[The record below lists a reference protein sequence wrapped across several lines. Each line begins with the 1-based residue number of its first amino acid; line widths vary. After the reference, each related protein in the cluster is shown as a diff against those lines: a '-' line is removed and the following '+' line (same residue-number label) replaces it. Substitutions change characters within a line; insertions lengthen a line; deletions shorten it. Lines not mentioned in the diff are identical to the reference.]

1 MNKLCF
7 ITPSY
12 IFRLMLTFLLLK
24 VINGVLC
31 GWGEKMPGILGI
43 KLRIERENLGLTQE
57 ELAKAVGLSSEFIS
71 LLELGKRMPSL
82 DSLKSIAEFLK
93 KDASFFL
100 RERETAFERLFSQK
114 TLNKQAKSE
123 LTKFKK
129 YCDDYLKLEEV
140 AGRRLELAPAYSH
153 INPERLAL
161 EERRRLGLGDSP
173 IKNIYLLAELNG
185 LRIYRQILSEEC
197 KISGI
202 FIYFEIKEAAFALID
217 KSMSEGEQIF
227 TVAHEYYHYLRDR
240 YTDPI
245 IDNPDVF
252 MEEYVSLYHPRE
264 KLAQIFARR
273 FLMPP
278 TKVKAIIEKDFR
290 SNRLD
295 FEDVIYLKR
304 YFGVSTLAM
313 IQTLRELEYLDYSQ
327 YKEFHNLDDVAYE
340 KALFGKPAGAESVPR
355 GKTLPS
361 DRFKSL
367 AVLISTTQKK

>member
-1 MNKLCF
+1 
-7 ITPSY
+7 
-12 IFRLMLTFLLLK
+12 
-24 VINGVLC
+24 
-31 GWGEKMPGILGI
+31 MPGILGI

-57 ELAKAVGLSSEFIS
+57 DLARAVGLSSKFIS

-93 KDASFFL
+93 KDISYFI
-100 RERETAFERLFSQK
+100 RERETAFEGLFSQK
-114 TLNKQAKSE
+114 TINTQAKSE
-123 LTKFKK
+123 LKKFKK
-129 YCDDYLKLEEV
+129 YCDDYINLEEA

-153 INPERLAL
+153 LSPERLAI

-173 IKNIYLLAELNG
+173 IRNIFLLVEMNG
-185 LRIYRQILSEEC
+185 LRVYRQSISEEC

-202 FIYFEIKEAAFALID
+202 FIYFEIKEAAFALIN
-217 KSMSEGEQIF
+217 KNLSEGEQIF
-227 TVAHEYYHYLRDR
+227 TAAHEYYHYLRDR

-264 KLAQIFARR
+264 KFAQTFARR

-278 TKVKAIIEKDFR
+278 TKVKAIIEKDMR
-290 SNRLD
+290 SARLE
-295 FEDVIYLKR
+295 FEDVVYLKR

-313 IQTLRELEYLDYSQ
+313 IQTLRELEYVDYSQ
-327 YKEFHNLDDVAYE
+327 YKEFQALDDVAYE
-340 KALFGKPAGAESVPR
+340 KTLFGRSTGLDSVR
-355 GKTLPS
+355 KAKILPS

-367 AVLISTTQKK
+367 AVLVSGAQKK

>member
-1 MNKLCF
+1 
-7 ITPSY
+7 
-12 IFRLMLTFLLLK
+12 
-24 VINGVLC
+24 
-31 GWGEKMPGILGI
+31 MPGILGI

-93 KDASFFL
+93 KDVSYFI
-100 RERETAFERLFSQK
+100 RERETAFERLFCQK
-114 TLNKQAKSE
+114 TLNAQAISE
-123 LTKFKK
+123 LKKFKK
-129 YCDDYLKLEEV
+129 YCDDYLRLEEA

-153 INPERLAL
+153 LSPERLAI

-173 IKNIYLLAELNG
+173 IRNIFLLVEMNG
-185 LRIYRQILSEEC
+185 LRVYRQALSEAN

-202 FIYFEIKEAAFALID
+202 FVYFEIKEAAFALIN
-217 KSMSEGEQIF
+217 KNLSEADQAF
-227 TVAHEYYHYLRDR
+227 VAAHMYYHYLRDR

-264 KLAQIFARR
+264 KFAQTFARR

-278 TKVKAIIEKDFR
+278 TKVQAIIEKDLR
-290 SNRLD
+290 SNRLEY
-295 FEDVIYLKR
+295 EDIVYLKR
-304 YFGVSTLAM
+304 YFGVSTLAI
-313 IQTLRELEYLDYSQ
+313 IQTLKELEYIDYSQ
-327 YKEFHNLDDVAYE
+327 TKEFQNLDDMAYE
-340 KALFGKPAGAESVPR
+340 KVLFGKPTGLETIHK
-355 GKTLPS
+355 GKILPS

-367 AVLISTTQKK
+367 AVLVSAARKK